1 MATDAATR
9 VGGPI
14 PAAERPSAAVPVG
27 KCAFFLDLDGTLLK
41 FAPRPDA
48 VSVDAGLRELLEKL
62 QLRSRGALA
71 LVSGRSIATL
81 DSLLAPLRL
90 PAAGLHGF
98 ERRDATGTLTS
109 HQPPDR
115 RLLDDARRQM
125 DQWVR
130 THPRLMLEDK
140 GCALALHYRRVPK
153 LGPAVVNAVI
163 AMAARARA
171 SGLAVQRG
179 HMVVELVPTGVNKGS
194 AVAAFM
200 SEAPF
205 AGRQPLYAGDDLT
218 DESAFEWV
226 NAAGGVSVAVNC
238 PRPTAARTRLD
249 SVDEVRAWLRALIE
263 RGD

>member
-1 MATDAATR
+1 VATDAATH

-14 PAAERPSAAVPVG
+14 PAAERPPAVLSVG
-27 KCAFFLDLDGTLLK
+27 KSAFFLDLDGTLLR

-48 VSVDAGLRELLEKL
+48 VSVDAGLRELLESL
-62 QLRSRGALA
+62 RLRSRGALA
-71 LVSGRSIATL
+71 LVSGRSIASL
-81 DSLLAPLRL
+81 DSLLAPLTL

-98 ERRDATGTLTS
+98 ERRDAAGTLTRY
-109 HQPPDR
+109 QPPDR

-125 DQWVR
+125 EQWVR
-130 THPRLMLEDK
+130 AHPRLMLEDK

-153 LGPAVVNAVI
+153 LGPEVVNGVI
-163 AMAARARA
+163 AIGARVRG

-179 HMVVELVPTGVNKGS
+179 HMVVELTPTGVNKGS

-238 PRPTAARTRLD
+238 SRPTAARTRLD
-249 SVDEVRAWLRALIE
+249 SVDEVRAWLRALLE
-263 RGD
+263 AGD